1 MKVFRIEARRIS
13 AALFPFVLL
22 LSLFAAA
29 CEKNEPGVG
38 ADDLELLHPLD
49 SHFGMRF
56 AEDLDGILERRYIRV
71 LTTFNRTNFFL
82 SGAGL
87 YGFEYSLLKD
97 YEKHLN
103 KSIRRRDL
111 KVVMEFIPVSRDE
124 LLPALRD
131 GRGDIA
137 AAGLTITEERRE
149 QVDFTR
155 PYLTGIDEVLVAHK
169 DVEGLESIGDLS
181 GREVFIRES
190 SSYFESL
197 RTLNDRLRE
206 EGRKPVKV
214 LKAEETLET
223 EDILEM
229 VNSGAVPITV
239 SDSHLASIWSGVLE
253 DIRVHDTLVVRQSG
267 EIAWAVRKGNP
278 GLKESLDT
286 FLRTRRKGTRLGNI
300 YFTRYFENNRWIRN
314 PVSEDMLRKSE
325 KLRGLFQKYAE
336 RYGFDWTLIAAV
348 AFQESRLNNKKRSP
362 AGAVGIMQVRPST
375 AGDKN
380 VGIDNVHELEN
391 NVHAGV
397 KYLAFLRD
405 RYFSDEALRESDRV
419 RLTLAAYNAGP
430 AKIRRARSEAEKMGL
445 DPGRWFRNVEISALR
460 LIGQEPVRYVS
471 NINKY
476 YILINRAFL
485 TREIREEERE
495 KLQADL

>member
-1 MKVFRIEARRIS
+1 MRY
-13 AALFPFVLL
+13 
-22 LSLFAAA
+22 
-29 CEKNEPGVG
+29 
-38 ADDLELLHPLD
+38 AD
-49 SHFGMRF
+49 
-56 AEDLDGILERRYIRV
+56 DLDGILTRRYIRV

-97 YEKHLN
+97 YGKYLN

-137 AAGLTITEERRE
+137 AAGLTITEERLG

-155 PYLTGIDEVLVAHK
+155 PYLTGIDEVVVAHK
-169 DVEGLESIGDLS
+169 DVAGLESIKDLS
-181 GREVFIRES
+181 GREVFVRES

-197 RTLNDRLRE
+197 KTLNDRLRKE
-206 EGRKPVKV
+206 RKKPVKI

-229 VNSGAVPITV
+229 VNSGAIPLTV
-239 SDSHLASIWSGVLE
+239 ADSHLASIWSSVLE
-253 DIRVHDTLVVRQSG
+253 DIRVHDALVLRQSG

-286 FLRTRRKGTRLGNI
+286 FLGTRRKGTRLGNI
-300 YFTRYFENNRWIRN
+300 YFSRYFEKNRWIRN

-336 RYGFDWTLIAAV
+336 RYAFDWTLIAAV

-375 AGDKN
+375 ARDKN

-391 NVHAGV
+391 NIHAGV
-397 KYLAFLRD
+397 KYLAFIRD
-405 RYFSDEALRESDRV
+405 RYFSDEGLSESDRL

-430 AKIRRARSEAEKMGL
+430 AKIQKVRSEAEKMGL
-445 DPGRWFRNVEISALR
+445 DPDRWFRNVEISTLR
-460 LIGQEPVRYVS
+460 HVGQEPVRYVS

-485 TREIREEERE
+485 TREIREEEKG
-495 KLQADL
+495 KLRAEL

>member
-1 MKVFRIEARRIS
+1 MRVLRSEARRIS
-13 AALFPFVLL
+13 AVLFPFVIL
-22 LSLFAAA
+22 LSLFSAA
-29 CEKNEPGVG
+29 CDKEEPGDG
-38 ADDLELLHPLD
+38 REKLELLHPLD
-49 SHFGMRF
+49 AHFDMRF
-56 AEDLDGILERRYIRV
+56 AEDLDGIMKRKYIRV

-82 SGAGL
+82 SGAGP

-97 YEKHLN
+97 YEEYLN

-124 LLPALRD
+124 LLPALRN

-137 AAGLTITEERRE
+137 AAGLTITGERLE

-155 PYLTGIDEVLVAHK
+155 PYLTGIDEVVVTHK
-169 DVEGLESIGDLS
+169 DVAGLEGVEDLS
-181 GREVFIRES
+181 GREVFVRES

-197 RTLNDRLRE
+197 SELNERLE
-206 EGRKPVKV
+206 KKGKKPVKV

-229 VNSGAVPITV
+229 VNSGAIPITV
-239 SDSHLASIWSGVLE
+239 ADSHLASIWSSVLE
-253 DIRVHDTLVVRQSG
+253 DIRVHEAIILRQSG

-278 GLKESLDT
+278 ALKESLDA
-286 FLRTRRKGTRLGNI
+286 FLGTRRKGTRLGNI
-300 YFTRYFENNRWIRN
+300 YFTRYFENNRWITN
-314 PVSEDMLRKSE
+314 PVSGDMIRKSE
-325 KLRGLFQKYAE
+325 KLRGLFEKYAE

-375 AGDKN
+375 GRDRN

-391 NVHAGV
+391 NIHAGV

-445 DPGRWFRNVEISALR
+445 DPDRWFRNVEIAALR
-460 LIGQEPVRYVS
+460 HIGREPVRYVS

-485 TREIREEERE
+485 TRELREEERE
-495 KLQADL
+495 KLRAGL